1 MEDIKEHEIIE
12 SGKHLSSNAYSVIEN
27 VVGADKYNDTP
38 DDIKTLQCLGVKK
51 ENGLY
56 AGYYIGIDWIPDLKE
71 TISII
76 PKIDNLDYFGMFISV
91 LNCKDRKITEAI
103 SKIYYINFDDEYIQL
118 QSNKFEITPFLIYH
132 FVTATINAFKRGLK
146 YNYAFEEDN
155 LKSKIKGKILINQ
168 QIKYNYSRN
177 RTDKNYCRYQ
187 TYSQDCIENKLL
199 KKALVFSKRY
209 LNNIKLKSSSA
220 FEQMIDQCLSKLQNV
235 SDSIDIRAVK
245 QLRINPLYKHYSD
258 SLRLAKY
265 VLKRFG
271 YDFTNTNDKID
282 TNVPPFWINMPLLFE
297 VYVYSKLLE
306 QDPNI
311 EYQANGRYGQ
321 IDFLSKDKQLLIDT
335 KYKPTYSNYK
345 DEENCDDNDDTIVKG
360 RYNIEDIR
368 QLSGY
373 SRDKALLKKLGINES
388 DYDKTVPK
396 CVVVYPLD
404 HTVANQQTKFDIT
417 NLCNANEIK
426 AFTNFYRVG
435 ILLPLK

>member
-1 MEDIKEHEIIE
+1 M
-12 SGKHLSSNAYSVIEN
+12 
-27 VVGADKYNDTP
+27 
-38 DDIKTLQCLGVKK
+38 
-51 ENGLY
+51 
-56 AGYYIGIDWIPDLKE
+56 
-71 TISII
+71 
-76 PKIDNLDYFGMFISV
+76 
-91 LNCKDRKITEAI
+91 
-103 SKIYYINFDDEYIQL
+103 
-118 QSNKFEITPFLIYH
+118 
-132 FVTATINAFKRGLK
+132 
-146 YNYAFEEDN
+146 
-155 LKSKIKGKILINQ
+155 
-168 QIKYNYSRN
+168 
-177 RTDKNYCRYQ
+177 
-187 TYSQDCIENKLL
+187 
-199 KKALVFSKRY
+199 
-209 LNNIKLKSSSA
+209 
-220 FEQMIDQCLSKLQNV
+220 
-235 SDSIDIRAVK
+235 
-245 QLRINPLYKHYSD
+245 
-258 SLRLAKY
+258 
-265 VLKRFG
+265 
-271 YDFTNTNDKID
+271 
-282 TNVPPFWINMPLLFE
+282 PPFWINMPLLFE